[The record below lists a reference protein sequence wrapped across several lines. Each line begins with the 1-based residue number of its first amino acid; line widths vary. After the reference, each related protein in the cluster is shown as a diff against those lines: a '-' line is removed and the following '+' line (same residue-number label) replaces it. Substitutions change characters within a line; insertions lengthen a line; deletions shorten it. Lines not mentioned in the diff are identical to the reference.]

1 MPAITKLLEKR
12 ASQKSKQVF
21 LTEGNLKSFREAYAS
36 CDGPMFVFEG
46 QPVLCSYAEY
56 LLEYF
61 EGAPVSKESTATW
74 SYAEETPTPN
84 AWAAYAEVV
93 SKAKKYRRP
102 EEHAAKEDACWE
114 HMCKARKLDREKA
127 YDWWD
132 FVDSE
137 DDPWTVK

>member
-12 ASQKSKQVF
+12 ANQKSRQVF
-21 LTEGNLKSFREAYAS
+21 LTEDNLKSFREAYAS

-46 QPVLCSYAEY
+46 RPVLCSYAEY

-61 EGAPVSKESTATW
+61 DGAPVSKESTTTW
-74 SYAEETPTPN
+74 TYAEENVTPIVWKT
-84 AWAAYAEVV
+84 YAEAV
-93 SKAKKYRRP
+93 SKVKKYRQP
-102 EEHAAKEDACWE
+102 ECWE
-114 HMCKARKLDREKA
+114 HMCASEKLNKDKV

>member
-1 MPAITKLLEKR
+1 
-12 ASQKSKQVF
+12 
-21 LTEGNLKSFREAYAS
+21 
-36 CDGPMFVFEG
+36 MFVFEG

-74 SYAEETPTPN
+74 SYEQENDTTNVWKTYSEAV
-84 AWAAYAEVV
+84 AKV
-93 SKAKKYRRP
+93 KKYRLP
-102 EEHAAKEDACWE
+102 EMEHATKEPECWE
-114 HMCKARKLDREKA
+114 HMCKARKLSKEKA

-137 DDPWTVK
+137 DDPWTIK